1 MLNQSF
7 DEKTLLKLTTKKE
20 IINFKL
26 GRSESDYVSKL
37 SQISKTINNESFNF
51 HSISN
56 FTYKNKVVY
65 RTNSPEEFYALR
77 KITDNIKR
85 IYKVKFS
92 NKDEIVSQVINILSD
107 TSSYN
112 IIRLDVKDFFES
124 INFHSL
130 LIKLE
135 TDNILSNASLNH
147 LKKLKKLLPPD
158 FDGLPRGLSIS
169 SVLSEL
175 FMEDI
180 DEKIRSTPGIYFYA
194 RYVDDIIIISHN
206 KNHNIDHF
214 RKIFITK
221 SLDLNKKS
229 SHLEILSINTD
240 SEASNFTFLGYTY
253 HIHHSINECGDR
265 KLSIDM
271 SSKKIKKIK
280 SRVISTILS
289 FSKDSNYTLL
299 TNRIKFLSGNYIVKI
314 DTNYKQFF
322 SNDDSGALKGG
333 IYYNNK
339 FITTNK
345 SLSEINIFIKKL
357 LFCKK
362 NNAVGKAVRSIPINI
377 RRSLLS
383 HCFIVGHNRI
393 VIHDFDASEIKKIK
407 QCWY

>member
-26 GRSESDYVSKL
+26 GRSEGDYASTL
-37 SQISKTINNESFNF
+37 SQIAKKINDESFNF
-51 HSISN
+51 NSISN
-56 FTYKNKVVY
+56 FIYKNKIIY

-92 NKDEIVSQVINILSD
+92 NKDEIVNQVINILSD

-124 INFHSL
+124 INFNSI

-135 TDNILSNASLNH
+135 NENILSNASLNH
-147 LKKLKKLLPPD
+147 LKKIKKLLPPD
-158 FDGLPRGLSIS
+158 FNGLPRGLSIS

-175 FMEDI
+175 YMDDI

-206 KNHNIDHF
+206 KNHNIEHF

-221 SLDLNKKS
+221 GLTLNQKS
-229 SHLEILSINTD
+229 SYLEILSINTN
-240 SEASNFTFLGYTY
+240 SETLNFTFLGYTY
-253 HIHHSINECGDR
+253 HIHHSLNECGDR
-265 KLSIDM
+265 MLSIDM

-280 SRVISTILS
+280 SRIISSILS
-289 FSKDSNYTLL
+289 FYKDHDCTLL
-299 TNRIKFLSGNYIVKI
+299 TKRIKFLSGNYIVKI
-314 DTNYKQFF
+314 DTNYKQLF
-322 SNDDSGALKGG
+322 SDNDSSALKGG

-339 FITTNK
+339 YITTTE
-345 SLSEINIFIKKL
+345 SLSEINTFIKRL

-362 NNAVGKAVRSIPINI
+362 NNAIGKAVHSIPFNI
-377 RRSLLS
+377 RRLLLS
-383 HCFIVGHNRI
+383 NCFIVGHNRI

>member
-26 GRSESDYVSKL
+26 GRSESDYISKL
-37 SQISKTINNESFNF
+37 SQISKTINDEHFNF
-51 HSISN
+51 HSVSN
-56 FTYKNKVVY
+56 FIYKNRVVY
-65 RTNSPEEFYALR
+65 RTNSPEEFYILR
-77 KITDNIKR
+77 KIADNIKR
-85 IYKVKFS
+85 IYKIKFS

-124 INFHSL
+124 ICFHSL
-130 LIKLE
+130 LIKIE
-135 TDNILSNASLNH
+135 DDNILSNASLNY
-147 LKKLKKLLPPD
+147 LKKLKKLLPPN
-158 FDGLPRGLSIS
+158 FNGLPRGLSIS

-175 FMEDI
+175 YMEDI

-206 KNHNIDHF
+206 KNHDIDHF
-214 RKIFITK
+214 RKIFIAK
-221 SLDLNKKS
+221 DLDLNKKS
-229 SHLEILSINTD
+229 SYLKISPINTN
-240 SEASNFTFLGYTY
+240 SKVLNFTFLGYIY
-253 HIHHSINECGDR
+253 HIHPSINEYGDR

-280 SRVISTILS
+280 SRIISTILS
-289 FSKDSNYTLL
+289 FPKDYNHTLL
-299 TNRIKFLSGNYIVKI
+299 INRIKFLSGNYLVRI
-314 DTNYKQFF
+314 DTNYKQLF
-322 SNDDSGALKGG
+322 SDDDSAALKGG

-339 FITTNK
+339 FITTTE

-362 NNAVGKAVRSIPINI
+362 NNAIGKAVHSIPINI
-377 RRSLLS
+377 RRMLLS

-393 VIHDFDASEIKKIK
+393 VTHDFEASEIKKIK
-407 QCWY
+407 QCWD